1 MWTTIWALLPHL
13 MLLLG
18 LLLGF
23 AVLVQLVRQRRTPHA
38 TLAWTLSIILVPY
51 VGIPLYLLIGGRK
64 LRRMM
69 QQKQVIE
76 LGVHDTAAPEPVHAT
91 DALLRSYHLPGATT
105 TNALRLHS
113 DGPAAFAGLTSVID
127 AAQQNLDVTMFIL
140 RKDATGQAIVERLAQ
155 RCREGVTVRLLLDY
169 LGSREALRGM
179 LNPFREAGG
188 QVGLFMPI
196 SRLGLRRRIDLRS
209 HRKLVLA
216 DGVRCWTGGMNLGR
230 EYLSPEPHAK
240 QWRDLAYT
248 VAGPAARLLWE
259 VFQRDW
265 EFACNDQIAET
276 PPAKP
281 TGDAV
286 VQVVPSGPDVDG
298 DPLYDSI
305 LINMHTAR
313 ARIWVVTPYFI
324 PDEILNAGL
333 RLAVRRGVDVRIIM
347 PARSNH
353 PITDLVRG
361 PYLRELAAEGA
372 QICLYPDGMLHAKG
386 VLFDDL
392 ALLGSM
398 NLDARS
404 LFLNYE
410 IATYIYSPPDVQHV
424 EAWMQNL
431 ISRCR
436 QSDHRVGPVRDFI
449 EGVVRMAAPLL

>member
-13 MLLLG
+13 TLLLG
-18 LLLGF
+18 LLLGI

-51 VGIPLYLLIGGRK
+51 IGIPLYFLIGGRK

-69 QQKQVIE
+69 QQKRVIE
-76 LGVHDTAAPEPVHAT
+76 LGVHDTAVPDPVHPT

-105 TNALRLHS
+105 TNTLRLHS
-113 DGPAAFAGLTSVID
+113 DGPAAFAALTSVID
-127 AAQQNLDVTMFIL
+127 SAQHDLDITMFIL
-140 RKDATGQAIVERLAQ
+140 RRDATGEAIVARLTQ
-155 RCREGVTVRLLLDY
+155 RCRDGVTVRLLLDY

-179 LNPFREAGG
+179 LHPFRDAGG

-209 HRKLVLA
+209 HRKLVIA
-216 DGVRCWTGGMNLGR
+216 DGARCWTGGMNLGR
-230 EYLSPEPHAK
+230 EYLSPEPHPQ

-248 VAGPAARLLWE
+248 LAGPAARLLWE

-265 EFACNDQIAET
+265 EFARNDAIPEA
-276 PPAKP
+276 PPAP
-281 TGDAV
+281 RTGDAC

-305 LINMHTAR
+305 LTNMHTALE
-313 ARIWVVTPYFI
+313 RIWVVTPYFI

-361 PYLRELAAEGA
+361 PYLRELANEGA
-372 QICLYPDGMLHAKG
+372 QICLYPDGMLHAKA
-386 VLFDDL
+386 VLFDNL

-410 IATYIYSPPDVQHV
+410 IATYIYSPSDVQRV
-424 EAWMQNL
+424 AAWMQSL
-431 ISRCR
+431 LSRCR
-436 QSDHRVGPVRDFI
+436 QSNHHAGPVRDFI